1 MLTPKKILLVEDDP
15 DDQFLFA
22 EAIRELRPTI
32 IYEIANDALEAL
44 QKLENSKSYD
54 LIFLDLNLPK
64 MNGFEFLK
72 ILKSNTAYDQIPVI
86 IVSTSSRDAYII
98 KGLHLGAKDFLTK
111 PPTIDQLAKN
121 LAEILDSH

>member
-86 IVSTSSRDAYII
+86 IVSTSSRDADII